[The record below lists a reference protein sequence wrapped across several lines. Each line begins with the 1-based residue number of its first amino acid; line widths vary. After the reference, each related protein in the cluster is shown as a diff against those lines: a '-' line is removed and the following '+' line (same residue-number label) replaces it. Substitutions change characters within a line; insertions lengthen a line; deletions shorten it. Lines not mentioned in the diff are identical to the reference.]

1 MSCWFAGQPAG
12 QTLTMHSEIDNSAI
26 LAQLERL
33 LASTLFRNSKRY
45 PDFLR
50 YVVEKTLHGQADI
63 LKERTLGIEVFHRKP
78 DYDSNAD
85 PVVRV
90 AAGEVRKRLAQYY
103 AQDGHH
109 DELRIDLPAGSYIP
123 EFRLPVPDSGAGS
136 VASGSLLD
144 ASHAAAMDAA
154 PAAQRDKLSLGRT
167 AILVAIVLFLVLG
180 AAWVGFRKP
189 QTALQNFWSPI
200 LRSQTPILLCVGS
213 AAILQPSNSDPSLAA
228 HPLASD
234 PITFSDAVTLTRLA
248 GFLEAHRK
256 SFVMQSA
263 RMTNFS
269 DLQRTPSILIAGFDN
284 PWTIRLTDP
293 LRFHFVQRVGQVAG
307 IEDREHPQNQAWSVN
322 FQTPYTQ
329 ILQDYGILARFHDRL
344 TDQEVVVAAGI
355 GENGTVAASTLALN
369 ESYLEQLL
377 HGLHKDPAHPNLE
390 VVFSTAV
397 IDGHPGPPH
406 VVAVTQW

>member
-1 MSCWFAGQPAG
+1 
-12 QTLTMHSEIDNSAI
+12 MHSEIDNSAI

-50 YVVEKTLHGQADI
+50 YVVEKTLHGQADT

-103 AQDGHH
+103 AQDSHH

-123 EFRLPVPDSGAGS
+123 EFRLPLPNSGADS
-136 VASGSLLD
+136 LASISPLD
-144 ASHAAAMDAA
+144 ASHAAAA
-154 PAAQRDKLSLGRT
+154 PAIPRYKLSLGWT
-167 AILVAIVLFLVLG
+167 AILVASILLLVLG
-180 AAWVGFRKP
+180 TAWVGFRKP
-189 QTALQNFWSPI
+189 QTALQRFWSPI

-213 AAILQPSNSDPSLAA
+213 AAIPQPSNSDPSLAA

-293 LRFHFVQRVGQVAG
+293 LRFHFIQRVGHVAG
-307 IEDREHPQNQAWSVN
+307 IEDREHPQNQAWSVD

-329 ILQDYGILARFHDRL
+329 ILQDYGILVRFHDRL

-377 HGLHKDPAHPNLE
+377 HGLHKDSAHPNLE